1 MAHRIVRQSLLERS
15 EQNLDH
21 IAHHMRGKRMDIAIN
36 GRLELVLA
44 KMETY
49 IDCRR
54 PPMTVEK
61 AVRRA
66 IAATRDRG

>member
-1 MAHRIVRQSLLERS
+1 MAHQIVQSLMQRI

-21 IAHHMRGKRMDIAIN
+21 IAHHMRGKRMDTAIN

-66 IAATRDRG
+66 MAATRRGRG